1 MSPTNQEPLDDLLII
16 DDILPNLRLL
26 SNMLRENG

>member
-1 MSPTNQEPLDDLLII
+1 MSPTNQELLDDLLII

-26 SNMLRENG
+26 SNMLREKG